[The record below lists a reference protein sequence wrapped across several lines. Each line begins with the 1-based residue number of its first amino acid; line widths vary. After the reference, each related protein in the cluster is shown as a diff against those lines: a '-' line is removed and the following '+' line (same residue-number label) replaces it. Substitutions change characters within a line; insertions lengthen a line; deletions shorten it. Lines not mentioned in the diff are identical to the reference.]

1 MRTVNYE
8 YEAREIITLTW
19 VFRASNDVRSKVDNF
34 IAIFF
39 LKHMCLFYFYS
50 LIFTRDFFY
59 NFREFQNRQHF

>member
-19 VFRASNDVRSKVDNF
+19 VSRASNDVRSKVDNF

-39 LKHMCLFYFYS
+39 
-50 LIFTRDFFY
+50 
-59 NFREFQNRQHF
+59 